1 MILSVWR
8 SKQEISFEMDWIMM
22 GELLY
27 CVLVWVVRGVGG
39 VKRLEGDWAQLS
51 PAWCLQYVSCP
62 AGGSI
67 AMGEWQQS

>member
-1 MILSVWR
+1 
-8 SKQEISFEMDWIMM
+8 M

-27 CVLVWVVRGVGG
+27 CVLGLGCKRSGRSQEAAVSGG
-39 VKRLEGDWAQLS
+39 EEGDWAQLS